1 MGQENLDLR
10 SIKRQNNLRCQ
21 PALSSDK
28 RMAVIESYF
37 FSYTTKMH
45 QVLRGTSAAICSQLT
60 PEI

>member
-28 RMAVIESYF
+28 RMVVIESYF

-45 QVLRGTSAAICSQLT
+45 QVLRGTSAAICSQ
-60 PEI
+60 